1 MHLEGRICVATD
13 SSTVALRPGSIDQVI
28 RYLEVWLG
36 HGGHGIAWVEYE
48 ADAARDAAVA
58 RLESGS
64 RLKVGSAV
72 TRADWENLRSCLESE
87 AGVVHVLFT
96 RT

>member
-36 HGGHGIAWVEYE
+36 HGGHGIAGMQERMAIYGGEFSAHPSGPGFRVM
-48 ADAARDAAVA
+48 A
-58 RLESGS
+58 RLP
-64 RLKVGSAV
+64 VPA
-72 TRADWENLRSCLESE
+72 
-87 AGVVHVLFT
+87 AG
-96 RT
+96 R